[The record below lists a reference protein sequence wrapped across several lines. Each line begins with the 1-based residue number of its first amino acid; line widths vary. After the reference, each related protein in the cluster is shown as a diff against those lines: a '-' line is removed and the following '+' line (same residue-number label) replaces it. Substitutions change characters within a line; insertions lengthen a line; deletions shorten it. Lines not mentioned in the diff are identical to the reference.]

1 MKQLR
6 IYRNIPN
13 EVKDMQVG
21 EIYRMTFKWK
31 TIGIRYPDHDVELI
45 ILLKE
50 IIKENDGIRS
60 AQQITYTVILSR
72 VLKDYDLNSDFC
84 KHYSVGLTRTWNV
97 NGDGSCYM
105 KFDEYQDYENY
116 LKTNNICPHQEEE
129 ETSGYEL
136 LN

>member
-21 EIYRMTFKWK
+21 EIYRMTFKWHM
-31 TIGIRYPDHDVELI
+31 IGVNYPDHDVELI

-50 IIKENDGIRS
+50 IRKRNDDIASVNQIK
-60 AQQITYTVILSR
+60 YTVILSR
-72 VLKDYDLNSDFC
+72 VLNDCDLNVDFYE
-84 KHYSVGLTRTWNV
+84 HYPVGITRSWNV
-97 NGDGSCYM
+97 NGDGSCFM

-116 LKTNNICPHQEEE
+116 LKTNNICPHQEREE
-129 ETSGYEL
+129 ISG
-136 LN
+136 